1 MIINKYSEK
10 FNTMHSP
17 LDIKNRLQDLIINK
31 ETDYAKSIYKNP
43 VTEYIDSKRA
53 INEKKII
60 FEESPVCI
68 GTAALVPNKGDWFTV
83 DIGNKSILIVRN
95 NKTEISAYL
104 NICSHRGAKLVEGS
118 GTKAYAFKCPY
129 HSWIYNLNGE
139 LKARP
144 RENAFEEINK
154 DQCSLK
160 KFELDNHQGF
170 LWLIMN
176 KKAKNKHSS
185 NKTDLNKL
193 LTNYNFNK
201 YQHFK
206 SIKINP
212 KLNWKLA
219 VDTFLELYHI
229 DELHT
234 KSLAPIIKNDLLMF
248 DTYGKNIRII
258 GARHSAVKLNR
269 VLKTQRE
276 FDIHTIQLRI
286 IFPNTILVCHPD
298 HVEVWQ
304 IIPKNEVNE
313 CEVSFSLYTKE
324 AFSSKSAIRHWNNNF
339 NLALD
344 AVVKEDFPLGENV
357 QKGFYADPKRKIL
370 FGKNEPALQH
380 FHKQIKLDLKLSA

>member
-1 MIINKYSEK
+1 
-10 FNTMHSP
+10 MHSP
-17 LDIKNRLQDLIINK
+17 LDIKDRLQSLIVNQ
-31 ETDYAKSIYKNP
+31 ETDYAKSIYKNA
-43 VTEYIDSKRA
+43 VIEYIDASIA
-53 INEKKII
+53 NTEKKII
-60 FEESPVCI
+60 FEESPICL
-68 GTAALVPNKGDWFTV
+68 GTAALVPNQGDWFTV
-83 DIGNKSILIVRN
+83 DIGDKSILIVRN

-129 HSWIYNLNGE
+129 HSWVYNLDGE

-144 RENAFEEINK
+144 RENAFDEINK
-154 DQCSLK
+154 DQCSLQ

-170 LWLIMN
+170 LWLIMGN
-176 KKAKNKHSS
+176 KAKNKHAS
-185 NKTDLNKL
+185 NKADLNEL
-193 LTNYNFNK
+193 LIDYDFNK

-206 SIKINP
+206 SIKIYP

-234 KSLAPIIKNDLLMF
+234 KSLAPIIKNDLQLF
-248 DTYGKNIRII
+248 DTYGKNIRVI

-269 VLKTQRE
+269 VLKDQRE

-286 IFPNTILVCHPD
+286 LFPNTILVCHPD

-304 IIPKNEVNE
+304 ILPKNEVNE

-324 AFSSKSAIRHWNNNF
+324 AFSSKSAIRHWDNNF
-339 NLALD
+339 NLALN

-357 QKGFYADPKRKIL
+357 QKGFYAAPKRKII

-380 FHKQIKLDLKLSA
+380 FHKQIKLDLNLSV

>member
-1 MIINKYSEK
+1 
-10 FNTMHSP
+10 MHST
-17 LDIKNRLQDLIINK
+17 LDIKDRLQSLIVNK
-31 ETDYAKSIYKNP
+31 ETDYAKSIYKNA
-43 VTEYIDSKRA
+43 VIEYIDASIA
-53 INEKKII
+53 NTEKKII
-60 FEESPVCI
+60 FEESPICL
-68 GTAALVPNKGDWFTV
+68 GTAALVPNQGDWFTV
-83 DIGNKSILIVRN
+83 DIGDKSILIVRN

-129 HSWIYNLNGE
+129 HSWVYNLDGE

-154 DQCSLK
+154 DQCSLQ

-170 LWLIMN
+170 LWLIMD

-185 NKTDLNKL
+185 NKADLNEL
-193 LTNYNFNK
+193 LIDYDFNK

-206 SIKINP
+206 SIKIYP

-234 KSLAPIIKNDLLMF
+234 KSLAPIIKNDLQLF
-248 DTYGKNIRII
+248 DTYGKNIRVI

-269 VLKTQRE
+269 VLKDQRE

-286 IFPNTILVCHPD
+286 LFPNTILVCHPD

-304 IIPKNEVNE
+304 ILPKNEVNE

-324 AFSSKSAIRHWNNNF
+324 TFSSKSAIRHWDNNF
-339 NLALD
+339 NLALN

-357 QKGFYADPKRKIL
+357 QKGFYAAPKRKII

-380 FHKQIKLDLKLSA
+380 FHKQIKLDLNLSV

>member
-1 MIINKYSEK
+1 
-10 FNTMHSP
+10 MHSP
-17 LDIKNRLQDLIINK
+17 LDIKDRLQSLFVNQ
-31 ETDYAKSIYKNP
+31 ETDYAKSIYKNA
-43 VTEYIDSKRA
+43 VIEYIDA
-53 INEKKII
+53 NIANTEKKII
-60 FEESPVCI
+60 FEESPICL
-68 GTAALVPNKGDWFTV
+68 GTAALVPNQGDWFTL
-83 DIGNKSILIVRN
+83 DIGDKSILIVRN

-129 HSWIYNLNGE
+129 HSWVYNLDGE

-144 RENAFEEINK
+144 RENAFDEINK
-154 DQCSLK
+154 DQCSLQ

-170 LWLIMN
+170 LWLIMD
-176 KKAKNKHSS
+176 KKAKNKHAS
-185 NKTDLNKL
+185 NKADLNEL
-193 LTNYNFNK
+193 LIDYDFNK

-206 SIKINP
+206 SIKIYP

-234 KSLAPIIKNDLLMF
+234 KSLAPIIKNDLQLF
-248 DTYGKNIRII
+248 DTYGKNIRVI

-269 VLKTQRE
+269 VLKDQRE

-286 IFPNTILVCHPD
+286 LFPNTILVCHPD

-304 IIPKNEVNE
+304 ILPKNEVNE

-324 AFSSKSAIRHWNNNF
+324 AFSSKSAIRHWDNNF
-339 NLALD
+339 NLALN

-357 QKGFYADPKRKIL
+357 QKGFYAAPKRKII

-380 FHKQIKLDLKLSA
+380 FHKQIKLDLNLSV

>member
-1 MIINKYSEK
+1 
-10 FNTMHSP
+10 MHST
-17 LDIKNRLQDLIINK
+17 LDIKDRLQSLIVNK
-31 ETDYAKSIYKNP
+31 ETDYAKSIYKNA
-43 VTEYIDSKRA
+43 VIEYIDASIA
-53 INEKKII
+53 NTEKKII
-60 FEESPVCI
+60 FEESPICL
-68 GTAALVPNKGDWFTV
+68 GTAALVPNQGDWFTV
-83 DIGNKSILIVRN
+83 DIGDKSILIVRN

-129 HSWIYNLNGE
+129 HSWVYNLDGE

-144 RENAFEEINK
+144 RENAFDEINK
-154 DQCSLK
+154 DQCSLQ

-170 LWLIMN
+170 LWLIMD

-185 NKTDLNKL
+185 NKADLNEL
-193 LTNYNFNK
+193 LIDYDFNK

-206 SIKINP
+206 SIKIYP

-234 KSLAPIIKNDLLMF
+234 KSLAPIIKNDLQLF
-248 DTYGKNIRII
+248 DTYGKNIRVI

-269 VLKTQRE
+269 VLKDQRE
-276 FDIHTIQLRI
+276 FDTHTIQLRI
-286 IFPNTILVCHPD
+286 LFPNTILVCHPD

-304 IIPKNEVNE
+304 ILPKNEVNE

-324 AFSSKSAIRHWNNNF
+324 TFSSKSAIRHWDNNF
-339 NLALD
+339 NLALN

-357 QKGFYADPKRKIL
+357 QKGFYAAPKRKII

-380 FHKQIKLDLKLSA
+380 FHKQIKLDLNLSA

>member
-1 MIINKYSEK
+1 
-10 FNTMHSP
+10 MHSP
-17 LDIKNRLQDLIINK
+17 LDIKDRLQSLIVNQ
-31 ETDYAKSIYKNP
+31 ETDYAKSIYKNA
-43 VTEYIDSKRA
+43 VIEYIDASIA
-53 INEKKII
+53 NTEKKII
-60 FEESPVCI
+60 FEESPICL
-68 GTAALVPNKGDWFTV
+68 GTAALVPNQGDWFTV
-83 DIGNKSILIVRN
+83 DIGDKSILIVRN

-129 HSWIYNLNGE
+129 HSWVYNLDGE

-154 DQCSLK
+154 DQCSLQ

-170 LWLIMN
+170 LWLIMD

-185 NKTDLNKL
+185 NKADLNEL
-193 LTNYNFNK
+193 LIDYDFNK

-206 SIKINP
+206 SIKIYP

-234 KSLAPIIKNDLLMF
+234 KSLAPIIKNDLQLF
-248 DTYGKNIRII
+248 DTYGKNIRVI

-269 VLKTQRE
+269 VLKDQRE

-286 IFPNTILVCHPD
+286 LFPNTILVCHPD

-304 IIPKNEVNE
+304 ILPKNKVNE
-313 CEVSFSLYTKE
+313 CEVSFSLYAKE
-324 AFSSKSAIRHWNNNF
+324 AFSSKSAIRHWDNNF
-339 NLALD
+339 NLALN

-357 QKGFYADPKRKIL
+357 QKGFYAAPKRKII

-380 FHKQIKLDLKLSA
+380 FHKQIKLDLNLSA

>member
-1 MIINKYSEK
+1 
-10 FNTMHSP
+10 MHSP
-17 LDIKNRLQDLIINK
+17 LDIKDRLQSLIVNK
-31 ETDYAKSIYKNP
+31 ETDYAKSIYKNA
-43 VTEYIDSKRA
+43 VIEYIDASIA
-53 INEKKII
+53 NTEKKII
-60 FEESPVCI
+60 FEESPICL
-68 GTAALVPNKGDWFTV
+68 GTAALVPHQGDWFTV
-83 DIGNKSILIVRN
+83 DIGEKSILIVRN

-129 HSWIYNLNGE
+129 HSWVYNLDGE

-154 DQCSLK
+154 DQCSLQ

-170 LWLIMN
+170 LWLIMD

-185 NKTDLNKL
+185 NKADLNEL
-193 LTNYNFNK
+193 LIDYDFNK

-206 SIKINP
+206 SIKIYP

-234 KSLAPIIKNDLLMF
+234 KSLAPIIKNDLQLF
-248 DTYGKNIRII
+248 DTYGKNIRVI

-269 VLKTQRE
+269 VLKDQRE

-286 IFPNTILVCHPD
+286 LFPNTILVCHPD

-304 IIPKNEVNE
+304 ILPKNEVNE

-324 AFSSKSAIRHWNNNF
+324 AFSSKSAIRHWDNNF
-339 NLALD
+339 NLALN

-357 QKGFYADPKRKIL
+357 QKGFYAAPKRKII

-380 FHKQIKLDLKLSA
+380 FHKQIKLDLNLSV

>member
-1 MIINKYSEK
+1 MLS
-10 FNTMHSP
+10 T
-17 LDIKNRLQDLIINK
+17 LDIKDRLQSLIVNK
-31 ETDYAKSIYKNP
+31 ETDYAKSIYKNA
-43 VTEYIDSKRA
+43 VIEYIDASIA
-53 INEKKII
+53 NTEKKII
-60 FEESPVCI
+60 FEESPICL
-68 GTAALVPNKGDWFTV
+68 GTAALVPNQGDWFTV
-83 DIGNKSILIVRN
+83 DIGDKSILIVRN

-129 HSWIYNLNGE
+129 HSWVYNLDGE

-154 DQCSLK
+154 DQCSLQ

-170 LWLIMN
+170 LWLIMD

-185 NKTDLNKL
+185 NKADLNEL
-193 LTNYNFNK
+193 LIDYDFNK

-206 SIKINP
+206 SIKIYP

-234 KSLAPIIKNDLLMF
+234 KSLAPIIKNDLQLF
-248 DTYGKNIRII
+248 DTYGKNIRVI

-269 VLKTQRE
+269 VLKDQRE

-286 IFPNTILVCHPD
+286 LFPNTILVCHPD

-304 IIPKNEVNE
+304 ILPKNEVNE

-324 AFSSKSAIRHWNNNF
+324 TFSSKSAIRHWDNNF
-339 NLALD
+339 NLALN

-357 QKGFYADPKRKIL
+357 QKGFYAAPKRKII

-380 FHKQIKLDLKLSA
+380 FHKQIKLDLNLSA

>member
-1 MIINKYSEK
+1 
-10 FNTMHSP
+10 MHSP
-17 LDIKNRLQDLIINK
+17 LDIKDRLQSLIVNQ
-31 ETDYAKSIYKNP
+31 ETDYAKSIYKNA
-43 VTEYIDSKRA
+43 VIEYIDA
-53 INEKKII
+53 NIANTEKKII
-60 FEESPVCI
+60 FEESPICL
-68 GTAALVPNKGDWFTV
+68 GTAALVPNQGDWFTV
-83 DIGNKSILIVRN
+83 DIGDKSILIVRN

-129 HSWIYNLNGE
+129 HSWVYNLDGE

-144 RENAFEEINK
+144 RENAFDEINK
-154 DQCSLK
+154 DQCSLQ

-170 LWLIMN
+170 LWLIMD
-176 KKAKNKHSS
+176 KKAKNKHAS
-185 NKTDLNKL
+185 NKADLNEL
-193 LTNYNFNK
+193 LIDYDFNK

-206 SIKINP
+206 SIKIYP

-234 KSLAPIIKNDLLMF
+234 KSLAPIIKNDLQLF
-248 DTYGKNIRII
+248 DTYGKNIRVI

-269 VLKTQRE
+269 VLKDQRE

-286 IFPNTILVCHPD
+286 LFPNTILVCHPD

-304 IIPKNEVNE
+304 ILPKNEVNE

-324 AFSSKSAIRHWNNNF
+324 AFSSKSAIRHWDNNF
-339 NLALD
+339 NLALN

-357 QKGFYADPKRKIL
+357 QKGFYAAPKRKII

-380 FHKQIKLDLKLSA
+380 FHKQIKLDLNLSV

>member
-1 MIINKYSEK
+1 
-10 FNTMHSP
+10 MHSP
-17 LDIKNRLQDLIINK
+17 LDIKDRLQSLIVNQ
-31 ETDYAKSIYKNP
+31 ETDYAKSIYKNA
-43 VTEYIDSKRA
+43 VIEYIDTSIA
-53 INEKKII
+53 NTEKKII
-60 FEESPVCI
+60 FEESPICL
-68 GTAALVPNKGDWFTV
+68 GTAALVPNQGDWFTL
-83 DIGNKSILIVRN
+83 DIGDKSILIVRN

-129 HSWIYNLNGE
+129 HSWVYNLDGE

-144 RENAFEEINK
+144 RENAFDEINK
-154 DQCSLK
+154 DQCSLQ

-170 LWLIMN
+170 LWLIMD
-176 KKAKNKHSS
+176 KKAKNKHAS
-185 NKTDLNKL
+185 NKADLNEL
-193 LTNYNFNK
+193 LIDYDFNK

-206 SIKINP
+206 SIKIYP

-234 KSLAPIIKNDLLMF
+234 KSLAPIIKNDLQLF
-248 DTYGKNIRII
+248 DTYGKNIRVI

-269 VLKTQRE
+269 VLKDQRE

-286 IFPNTILVCHPD
+286 LFPNTILVCHPD

-304 IIPKNEVNE
+304 ILPKNEVNE
-313 CEVSFSLYTKE
+313 CEVSFSLYTKK
-324 AFSSKSAIRHWNNNF
+324 AFSSKSAIRHWDNNF
-339 NLALD
+339 NLALN

-357 QKGFYADPKRKIL
+357 QKGFYAAPKRKII

-380 FHKQIKLDLKLSA
+380 FHKQIKLDLNLSV

>member
-1 MIINKYSEK
+1 
-10 FNTMHSP
+10 MHST
-17 LDIKNRLQDLIINK
+17 LDIKDRLQSLIVNK
-31 ETDYAKSIYKNP
+31 ETDYAKSIYKNA
-43 VTEYIDSKRA
+43 VIEYIDASIA
-53 INEKKII
+53 NAEKKII
-60 FEESPVCI
+60 FEESPICL
-68 GTAALVPNKGDWFTV
+68 GTAALVPNQGDWFTV
-83 DIGNKSILIVRN
+83 DIGDKSILIVRN

-129 HSWIYNLNGE
+129 HSWVYNLDGK

-154 DQCSLK
+154 DQCSLQ

-170 LWLIMN
+170 LWLIMD

-185 NKTDLNKL
+185 NKADLNEL
-193 LTNYNFNK
+193 LIDYDFNK

-206 SIKINP
+206 SIKIYP

-234 KSLAPIIKNDLLMF
+234 KSLAPIIKNDLQLF
-248 DTYGKNIRII
+248 DTYGKNIRVI

-269 VLKTQRE
+269 VLKDQRE

-286 IFPNTILVCHPD
+286 LFPNTILVCHPD

-304 IIPKNEVNE
+304 ILPKNEVNE

-324 AFSSKSAIRHWNNNF
+324 AFSSKSAIRHWDNNF
-339 NLALD
+339 NLALN

-357 QKGFYADPKRKIL
+357 QKGFYAAPKRKII

-380 FHKQIKLDLKLSA
+380 FHKQIKLDLNLSV

>member
-1 MIINKYSEK
+1 
-10 FNTMHSP
+10 MHSP
-17 LDIKNRLQDLIINK
+17 LDIKDRLQSLIVNK
-31 ETDYAKSIYKNP
+31 ETDYAKSIYKNA
-43 VTEYIDSKRA
+43 VIEYIDASIA
-53 INEKKII
+53 NAEKKII
-60 FEESPVCI
+60 FEESPICL
-68 GTAALVPNKGDWFTV
+68 GTAALVPNQGDWFTV
-83 DIGNKSILIVRN
+83 DIGDKSILIVRN

-129 HSWIYNLNGE
+129 HSWVYNLDGE

-144 RENAFEEINK
+144 RENAFDEINK
-154 DQCSLK
+154 DQCSLQ

-185 NKTDLNKL
+185 NKADLNEL
-193 LTNYNFNK
+193 LIDYDFNK

-206 SIKINP
+206 SIKIYP

-234 KSLAPIIKNDLLMF
+234 KSLAPIIKNDLQLF
-248 DTYGKNIRII
+248 DTYGKNIRVI

-269 VLKTQRE
+269 VLKDQRE

-286 IFPNTILVCHPD
+286 LFPNTILVCHPD

-304 IIPKNEVNE
+304 ILPKNEVNE

-324 AFSSKSAIRHWNNNF
+324 AFSSKSAIRHWDNNF
-339 NLALD
+339 NLALN

-357 QKGFYADPKRKIL
+357 QKGFYAAPKRKII

-380 FHKQIKLDLKLSA
+380 FHKQIKLDLNLSV

>member
-1 MIINKYSEK
+1 
-10 FNTMHSP
+10 MHST
-17 LDIKNRLQDLIINK
+17 LDIKDRLQSLIVNK
-31 ETDYAKSIYKNP
+31 ETDYAKSIYKNA
-43 VTEYIDSKRA
+43 VIEYIDASIA
-53 INEKKII
+53 NTEKKII
-60 FEESPVCI
+60 FEESPICL
-68 GTAALVPNKGDWFTV
+68 GTAALVPNQGDWFTV
-83 DIGNKSILIVRN
+83 DIGDKSILIVRN

-129 HSWIYNLNGE
+129 HSWVYNLDGE

-154 DQCSLK
+154 DQCSLQ

-170 LWLIMN
+170 LWLIMD

-185 NKTDLNKL
+185 NKADLNEL
-193 LTNYNFNK
+193 LIDYDFNK

-206 SIKINP
+206 SIKIYP

-234 KSLAPIIKNDLLMF
+234 KSLAPIIKNDLQLF
-248 DTYGKNIRII
+248 DTYGKNIRVI

-269 VLKTQRE
+269 VLKDQRE

-286 IFPNTILVCHPD
+286 LFPNTILVCHPD

-304 IIPKNEVNE
+304 ILPKNEVNE

-324 AFSSKSAIRHWNNNF
+324 AFSSKSAIRHWDNNF
-339 NLALD
+339 NLALN

-357 QKGFYADPKRKIL
+357 QKGFYAAPKRKII

-380 FHKQIKLDLKLSA
+380 FHKQIKLDLNL

>member
-1 MIINKYSEK
+1 
-10 FNTMHSP
+10 MHST
-17 LDIKNRLQDLIINK
+17 LDIKDRLQSLIVNK
-31 ETDYAKSIYKNP
+31 ETDYAKSIYKNA
-43 VTEYIDSKRA
+43 VIEYIDASIA
-53 INEKKII
+53 NTEKKII
-60 FEESPVCI
+60 FEESPICL
-68 GTAALVPNKGDWFTV
+68 GTAALVPNQGDWFTV
-83 DIGNKSILIVRN
+83 DIGDKSILIVRN

-129 HSWIYNLNGE
+129 HSWLYNLDGE

-154 DQCSLK
+154 DQCSLQ

-170 LWLIMN
+170 LWLIMD

-185 NKTDLNKL
+185 NKADLNEL
-193 LTNYNFNK
+193 LIDYDFNK

-206 SIKINP
+206 SIKIYP

-234 KSLAPIIKNDLLMF
+234 KSLAPIIKNDLQLF
-248 DTYGKNIRII
+248 DTYGKNIRVI

-269 VLKTQRE
+269 VLKDQRE

-286 IFPNTILVCHPD
+286 LFPNTILVCHPD

-304 IIPKNEVNE
+304 ILPKNEVNE

-324 AFSSKSAIRHWNNNF
+324 AFSSKSAIRHWDNNF
-339 NLALD
+339 NLALN

-357 QKGFYADPKRKIL
+357 QKGFYAAPKRKII

-380 FHKQIKLDLKLSA
+380 FHKQIKLDLNLSV

>member
-1 MIINKYSEK
+1 
-10 FNTMHSP
+10 MHSP
-17 LDIKNRLQDLIINK
+17 LDIKDRLQSLIVNQ
-31 ETDYAKSIYKNP
+31 ETDYAKSIYKNA
-43 VTEYIDSKRA
+43 VIEYIDASIA
-53 INEKKII
+53 NTEKKII
-60 FEESPVCI
+60 FEESPICL
-68 GTAALVPNKGDWFTV
+68 GTAALVPNQGDWFTV
-83 DIGNKSILIVRN
+83 DIGDKSILIVRN

-129 HSWIYNLNGE
+129 HSWVYNLDGE

-144 RENAFEEINK
+144 RENAFDEINK
-154 DQCSLK
+154 DQCSLQ

-170 LWLIMN
+170 LWLIMD
-176 KKAKNKHSS
+176 KKAKNKHAS
-185 NKTDLNKL
+185 NKADLNEL
-193 LTNYNFNK
+193 LIDYDFNK

-206 SIKINP
+206 SIKIYP

-234 KSLAPIIKNDLLMF
+234 KSLAPIIKNDLQLF
-248 DTYGKNIRII
+248 DTYGKNIRVI

-269 VLKTQRE
+269 VLKDQRE

-286 IFPNTILVCHPD
+286 LFPNTILVCHPD

-304 IIPKNEVNE
+304 ILPKNEVNE

-324 AFSSKSAIRHWNNNF
+324 AFSSKSAIRHWDNNF
-339 NLALD
+339 NLALN

-357 QKGFYADPKRKIL
+357 QKGFYAAPKRKII

-380 FHKQIKLDLKLSA
+380 FHKQIKLDLNLSV

>member
-1 MIINKYSEK
+1 
-10 FNTMHSP
+10 MHST
-17 LDIKNRLQDLIINK
+17 LDIKDRLQSLIVNK
-31 ETDYAKSIYKNP
+31 ETDYAKSIYKNA
-43 VTEYIDSKRA
+43 VIEYIDASIA
-53 INEKKII
+53 NTEKKII
-60 FEESPVCI
+60 FEESPICL
-68 GTAALVPNKGDWFTV
+68 GTAALVPNQGDWFTV
-83 DIGNKSILIVRN
+83 DIGDKSILIVRN

-129 HSWIYNLNGE
+129 HSWVYNLDGE

-144 RENAFEEINK
+144 RENAFDEINK
-154 DQCSLK
+154 DQCSLQ

-170 LWLIMN
+170 LWLIMD

-185 NKTDLNKL
+185 NKADLNEL
-193 LTNYNFNK
+193 LIDYDFNK

-206 SIKINP
+206 SIKIYP

-234 KSLAPIIKNDLLMF
+234 KSLAPIIKNDLQLF
-248 DTYGKNIRII
+248 DTYGKNIRVI

-269 VLKTQRE
+269 VLKDQRE

-286 IFPNTILVCHPD
+286 LFPNTILVCHPD

-304 IIPKNEVNE
+304 ILPKNEVNE

-324 AFSSKSAIRHWNNNF
+324 TFSSKSAIRHWDNNF
-339 NLALD
+339 NLALN

-357 QKGFYADPKRKIL
+357 QKGFYAAPKRKII

-380 FHKQIKLDLKLSA
+380 FHKQIKLDLNLSA

>member
-1 MIINKYSEK
+1 
-10 FNTMHSP
+10 MHST
-17 LDIKNRLQDLIINK
+17 LDIKDRLQSLIVNK
-31 ETDYAKSIYKNP
+31 ETDYAKSIYKNA
-43 VTEYIDSKRA
+43 VIEYIDASIA
-53 INEKKII
+53 NTEKKII
-60 FEESPVCI
+60 FEESPICL
-68 GTAALVPNKGDWFTV
+68 GTAALVPNQGDWFTV
-83 DIGNKSILIVRN
+83 DIGDKSILIVRN

-129 HSWIYNLNGE
+129 HSWVYNLDGE

-154 DQCSLK
+154 DQCSLQ

-170 LWLIMN
+170 LWLIMD

-185 NKTDLNKL
+185 NKADLNEL
-193 LTNYNFNK
+193 LIDYDFNK

-206 SIKINP
+206 SIKIYP

-234 KSLAPIIKNDLLMF
+234 KSLAPIIKNDLQLF
-248 DTYGKNIRII
+248 DTYGKNIRVI

-269 VLKTQRE
+269 VLKDQRE

-286 IFPNTILVCHPD
+286 LFPNTILVCHPD

-304 IIPKNEVNE
+304 ILPKNEVNE
-313 CEVSFSLYTKE
+313 CEVSFSLYTKK
-324 AFSSKSAIRHWNNNF
+324 AFSSKSAIRHWDNNF
-339 NLALD
+339 NLALN

-357 QKGFYADPKRKIL
+357 QKGFYAAPKRKII

-380 FHKQIKLDLKLSA
+380 FHKQIKLDLNLSV

>member
-1 MIINKYSEK
+1 M
-10 FNTMHSP
+10 
-17 LDIKNRLQDLIINK
+17 NK
-31 ETDYAKSIYKNP
+31 ETDYAKSIYKNA
-43 VTEYIDSKRA
+43 VIEYIDASIA
-53 INEKKII
+53 NTEKKII
-60 FEESPVCI
+60 FEESPICL
-68 GTAALVPNKGDWFTV
+68 GTAALVPNQGDWFTV
-83 DIGNKSILIVRN
+83 DIGDKSILIVRN

-129 HSWIYNLNGE
+129 HSWVYNLDGE

-154 DQCSLK
+154 DQCSLQ

-170 LWLIMN
+170 LWLIMD

-185 NKTDLNKL
+185 NKADLNEL
-193 LTNYNFNK
+193 LIDYDFNK

-206 SIKINP
+206 SIKIYP

-234 KSLAPIIKNDLLMF
+234 KSLAPIIKNDLQLF
-248 DTYGKNIRII
+248 DTYGKNIRVI

-269 VLKTQRE
+269 VLKDQRE

-286 IFPNTILVCHPD
+286 LFPNTILVCHPD

-304 IIPKNEVNE
+304 ILPKNEVNE

-324 AFSSKSAIRHWNNNF
+324 AFSSKSAIRHWDNNF
-339 NLALD
+339 NLALN

-357 QKGFYADPKRKIL
+357 QKGFYAAPKRKII

-380 FHKQIKLDLKLSA
+380 FHKQIKLDLNLSV

>member
-1 MIINKYSEK
+1 
-10 FNTMHSP
+10 MHSP
-17 LDIKNRLQDLIINK
+17 LDIKDRLQSLIINQ
-31 ETDYAKSIYKNP
+31 ETDYAKSIYKNA
-43 VTEYIDSKRA
+43 VIEYIDASIA
-53 INEKKII
+53 NTEKKII
-60 FEESPVCI
+60 FEESPICL
-68 GTAALVPNKGDWFTV
+68 GTAALVPNQGDWFTV
-83 DIGNKSILIVRN
+83 DIGDKSILIVRN

-129 HSWIYNLNGE
+129 HSWVYNLDGE

-144 RENAFEEINK
+144 RENAFDEINK
-154 DQCSLK
+154 DQCSLQ

-170 LWLIMN
+170 LWLIMD
-176 KKAKNKHSS
+176 KKAKNKHAS
-185 NKTDLNKL
+185 NKADLNEL
-193 LTNYNFNK
+193 LIDYDFNK

-206 SIKINP
+206 SIKIYP

-234 KSLAPIIKNDLLMF
+234 KSLAPIIKNDLQLF
-248 DTYGKNIRII
+248 DTYGKNIRVI

-269 VLKTQRE
+269 VLKDQRE

-286 IFPNTILVCHPD
+286 LFPNTILVCHPD

-304 IIPKNEVNE
+304 ILPKNEVNE

-324 AFSSKSAIRHWNNNF
+324 AFTSKSAIRHWDNNF
-339 NLALD
+339 NLALN

-357 QKGFYADPKRKIL
+357 QKGFYAAPKRKII

-380 FHKQIKLDLKLSA
+380 FHKQIKLDLNLSV

>member
-1 MIINKYSEK
+1 
-10 FNTMHSP
+10 MHSP
-17 LDIKNRLQDLIINK
+17 LDIKDRLQSLIINQ
-31 ETDYAKSIYKNP
+31 ETDYAKSIYKNA
-43 VTEYIDSKRA
+43 VIEYIDASIA
-53 INEKKII
+53 NTEKKII
-60 FEESPVCI
+60 FEESPICL
-68 GTAALVPNKGDWFTV
+68 GTAALVPNQGDWFTL
-83 DIGNKSILIVRN
+83 DIGDKSILIVRN

-129 HSWIYNLNGE
+129 HSWVYNLDGE

-144 RENAFEEINK
+144 RENAFDEINK
-154 DQCSLK
+154 DQCSLQ

-170 LWLIMN
+170 LWLIMG

-185 NKTDLNKL
+185 NKADLNEL
-193 LTNYNFNK
+193 LIDYDFNK

-206 SIKINP
+206 SIKIYP

-234 KSLAPIIKNDLLMF
+234 KSLAPIIKNDLQLF
-248 DTYGKNIRII
+248 DTYGKNIRVI

-269 VLKTQRE
+269 VLKDQRE

-286 IFPNTILVCHPD
+286 LFPNTILVCHPD

-304 IIPKNEVNE
+304 ILPKNEVNE

-324 AFSSKSAIRHWNNNF
+324 AFSSKSAIRHWDNNF
-339 NLALD
+339 NLALN

-357 QKGFYADPKRKIL
+357 QKGFYAAPKRKII

-380 FHKQIKLDLKLSA
+380 FHKQIKLDLNLSV

>member
-1 MIINKYSEK
+1 
-10 FNTMHSP
+10 MHST
-17 LDIKNRLQDLIINK
+17 LDIKDRLQSLIVNK
-31 ETDYAKSIYKNP
+31 ETDYAKSIYKNA
-43 VTEYIDSKRA
+43 VIEYIDASIA
-53 INEKKII
+53 NTEKKII
-60 FEESPVCI
+60 FEESPICL
-68 GTAALVPNKGDWFTV
+68 GTAALVPNQGDWFTV
-83 DIGNKSILIVRN
+83 DIGDKSILIVRN

-129 HSWIYNLNGE
+129 HSWVYNLDGE

-144 RENAFEEINK
+144 RENAFDEINK
-154 DQCSLK
+154 DQCSLQ

-170 LWLIMN
+170 LWLIMD

-185 NKTDLNKL
+185 NKADLNEL
-193 LTNYNFNK
+193 LIDYDFNK

-206 SIKINP
+206 SIKIYP

-234 KSLAPIIKNDLLMF
+234 KSLAPIIKNDLQLF
-248 DTYGKNIRII
+248 DTYGKNIRVI

-269 VLKTQRE
+269 VLKDQRE

-286 IFPNTILVCHPD
+286 LFPNTILVCHPD

-304 IIPKNEVNE
+304 ILPKNEVNE

-324 AFSSKSAIRHWNNNF
+324 TFSSKSAIRHWDNNF
-339 NLALD
+339 NLALN

-357 QKGFYADPKRKIL
+357 EKGFYAAPKRKII

-380 FHKQIKLDLKLSA
+380 FHKQIKLDLNLSA

>member
-1 MIINKYSEK
+1 
-10 FNTMHSP
+10 MHST
-17 LDIKNRLQDLIINK
+17 LDIKDRLQSLIVNQ
-31 ETDYAKSIYKNP
+31 ETDYAKSIYKNA
-43 VTEYIDSKRA
+43 VIEYIDASIA
-53 INEKKII
+53 NTEKKII
-60 FEESPVCI
+60 FEESPICL
-68 GTAALVPNKGDWFTV
+68 GTAALVPNQGDWFTV
-83 DIGNKSILIVRN
+83 DIGDKSILIVRN

-129 HSWIYNLNGE
+129 HSWVYNLDGE

-154 DQCSLK
+154 DQCSLQ

-170 LWLIMN
+170 LWLIMD

-185 NKTDLNKL
+185 NKADLNEL
-193 LTNYNFNK
+193 LIDYDFNK

-206 SIKINP
+206 SIKIYP

-234 KSLAPIIKNDLLMF
+234 KSLAPIIKNDLQLF
-248 DTYGKNIRII
+248 DTYGKNIRVI

-269 VLKTQRE
+269 VLKDQRE

-286 IFPNTILVCHPD
+286 LFPNTILVCHPD

-304 IIPKNEVNE
+304 ILPKNEVNE
-313 CEVSFSLYTKE
+313 CEVSFSLYTKK
-324 AFSSKSAIRHWNNNF
+324 AFSSKSAIRHWDNNF
-339 NLALD
+339 NLALN

-357 QKGFYADPKRKIL
+357 QKGFYAAPKRKII

-380 FHKQIKLDLKLSA
+380 FHKQIKLDLNLSV

>member
-1 MIINKYSEK
+1 
-10 FNTMHSP
+10 MHST
-17 LDIKNRLQDLIINK
+17 LDIKDRLQSLIVNK
-31 ETDYAKSIYKNP
+31 ETDYAKSIYKNA
-43 VTEYIDSKRA
+43 VIEYIDASIA
-53 INEKKII
+53 NTEKKII
-60 FEESPVCI
+60 FEESPICL
-68 GTAALVPNKGDWFTV
+68 GTAALVPNQGDWFTV
-83 DIGNKSILIVRN
+83 DIGDKSILIVRN

-129 HSWIYNLNGE
+129 HSWVYNLDGE

-154 DQCSLK
+154 DQCSLQ

-170 LWLIMN
+170 LWLIMD

-185 NKTDLNKL
+185 NKADLNEL
-193 LTNYNFNK
+193 LIDYDFNK

-206 SIKINP
+206 SIKIYP

-234 KSLAPIIKNDLLMF
+234 KSLAPIIKNDLQLF
-248 DTYGKNIRII
+248 DTYGKNIRVI

-269 VLKTQRE
+269 VLKDQRE

-286 IFPNTILVCHPD
+286 LFPNTILVCHPD

-304 IIPKNEVNE
+304 ILPKNEVNE

-324 AFSSKSAIRHWNNNF
+324 TFSSKSAIRHWDNNF
-339 NLALD
+339 NLALN

-357 QKGFYADPKRKIL
+357 QKGFYAAPKRKII

-380 FHKQIKLDLKLSA
+380 FHKQIKLDLNLSA

>member
-1 MIINKYSEK
+1 
-10 FNTMHSP
+10 MHSP
-17 LDIKNRLQDLIINK
+17 LDIKDRLQSLIVNK
-31 ETDYAKSIYKNP
+31 ETDYAKSIYKNA
-43 VTEYIDSKRA
+43 VIEYIDASIA
-53 INEKKII
+53 NTEKKII
-60 FEESPVCI
+60 FEESPICL
-68 GTAALVPNKGDWFTV
+68 GTAALVPNQGDWFTV
-83 DIGNKSILIVRN
+83 DIGDKSILIVRN

-129 HSWIYNLNGE
+129 HSWVYNLDGE

-154 DQCSLK
+154 DQCSLQ

-170 LWLIMN
+170 LWLIMD

-185 NKTDLNKL
+185 NKADLNEL
-193 LTNYNFNK
+193 LIDYDFNK

-206 SIKINP
+206 SIKIYP

-234 KSLAPIIKNDLLMF
+234 KSLAPIIKNDLQLF
-248 DTYGKNIRII
+248 DTYGKNIRVI

-269 VLKTQRE
+269 VLKDQRE

-286 IFPNTILVCHPD
+286 LFPNTILVCHPD

-304 IIPKNEVNE
+304 ILPKNEVNE

-324 AFSSKSAIRHWNNNF
+324 AFSSKSAIRHWDNNF
-339 NLALD
+339 NLALN

-357 QKGFYADPKRKIL
+357 QKGFYAAPKRKII

-380 FHKQIKLDLKLSA
+380 FHKQIKLDLNLSV

>member
-1 MIINKYSEK
+1 
-10 FNTMHSP
+10 MHST
-17 LDIKNRLQDLIINK
+17 LDIKDRLQSLIVNK
-31 ETDYAKSIYKNP
+31 ETDYAKSIYKNA
-43 VTEYIDSKRA
+43 VIEYIDASIA
-53 INEKKII
+53 NTEKKII
-60 FEESPVCI
+60 FEESPICL
-68 GTAALVPNKGDWFTV
+68 GTAALVPNQGDWFTV
-83 DIGNKSILIVRN
+83 DIGDKSILIVRN

-129 HSWIYNLNGE
+129 HSWVYNLDGE

-154 DQCSLK
+154 DQCSLQ

-170 LWLIMN
+170 LWLIMD

-185 NKTDLNKL
+185 NKADLNEL
-193 LTNYNFNK
+193 LIDYDFNK

-206 SIKINP
+206 SIKIYP

-234 KSLAPIIKNDLLMF
+234 KSLAPIIKNDLQLF
-248 DTYGKNIRII
+248 DTYGKNIRVI

-269 VLKTQRE
+269 ALKDQRE

-286 IFPNTILVCHPD
+286 LFPNTILVCHPD

-304 IIPKNEVNE
+304 ILPKNEVNE

-324 AFSSKSAIRHWNNNF
+324 AFSSKSAIRHWDNNF
-339 NLALD
+339 NLALN

-357 QKGFYADPKRKIL
+357 QKGFYAAPKRKII

-380 FHKQIKLDLKLSA
+380 FHKQIKLDLNLSA

>member
-1 MIINKYSEK
+1 MQS
-10 FNTMHSP
+10 T
-17 LDIKNRLQDLIINK
+17 LDIKDRLQSLIVNK
-31 ETDYAKSIYKNP
+31 ETDYAKSIYKNA
-43 VTEYIDSKRA
+43 VIEYIDASIA
-53 INEKKII
+53 NTEKKII
-60 FEESPVCI
+60 FEESPICL
-68 GTAALVPNKGDWFTV
+68 GTAALVPNQGDWFTV
-83 DIGNKSILIVRN
+83 DIGDKSILIVRN

-129 HSWIYNLNGE
+129 HSWVYNLDGE

-154 DQCSLK
+154 DQCSLQ

-170 LWLIMN
+170 LWLIMD

-185 NKTDLNKL
+185 NKADLNEL
-193 LTNYNFNK
+193 LIDYDFNK

-206 SIKINP
+206 SIKIYP

-234 KSLAPIIKNDLLMF
+234 KSLAPIIKNDLQLF
-248 DTYGKNIRII
+248 DTYGKNIRVI

-269 VLKTQRE
+269 VLKDQRE

-286 IFPNTILVCHPD
+286 LFPNTILVCHPD

-304 IIPKNEVNE
+304 ILPKNEVNE

-324 AFSSKSAIRHWNNNF
+324 TFSSKSAIRHWDNNF
-339 NLALD
+339 NLALN

-357 QKGFYADPKRKIL
+357 QKGFYAAPKRKII

-380 FHKQIKLDLKLSA
+380 FHKQIKLDLNLSA

>member
-1 MIINKYSEK
+1 
-10 FNTMHSP
+10 MHSP
-17 LDIKNRLQDLIINK
+17 LDIKDRLQSLIVNK
-31 ETDYAKSIYKNP
+31 ETDYAKSIYKNA
-43 VTEYIDSKRA
+43 VIEYIDASIA
-53 INEKKII
+53 NTEKKII
-60 FEESPVCI
+60 FEESPICL
-68 GTAALVPNKGDWFTV
+68 GTAALVPNQGDWFTV
-83 DIGNKSILIVRN
+83 DIGDKSILIVRN

-129 HSWIYNLNGE
+129 HSWVYNLDGE

-154 DQCSLK
+154 DQCSLQ

-170 LWLIMN
+170 LWLIMG

-185 NKTDLNKL
+185 NKADLNEL
-193 LTNYNFNK
+193 LIDYDFNK

-206 SIKINP
+206 SIKIYP

-234 KSLAPIIKNDLLMF
+234 KSLAPIIKNDLQLF
-248 DTYGKNIRII
+248 DTYGKNIRVI

-269 VLKTQRE
+269 VLKDQRE

-286 IFPNTILVCHPD
+286 LCPNTILVCHPD

-304 IIPKNEVNE
+304 ILPKNEVNE

-324 AFSSKSAIRHWNNNF
+324 AFSSKSAIRHWDNNF
-339 NLALD
+339 NLALN
-344 AVVKEDFPLGENV
+344 AVVKEDFPLGESV
-357 QKGFYADPKRKIL
+357 QKGFYAAPKRKII

-380 FHKQIKLDLKLSA
+380 FHKQIKLDLNLSA

>member
-1 MIINKYSEK
+1 
-10 FNTMHSP
+10 MHST
-17 LDIKNRLQDLIINK
+17 LDIKDRLQSLIVNK
-31 ETDYAKSIYKNP
+31 ETDYAKSIYKNA
-43 VTEYIDSKRA
+43 VIEYIDA
-53 INEKKII
+53 NIANTEKKII
-60 FEESPVCI
+60 FEESPICL
-68 GTAALVPNKGDWFTV
+68 GTAALVPNQGDWFTV
-83 DIGNKSILIVRN
+83 DIGDKSILIVRN

-129 HSWIYNLNGE
+129 HSWVYNLDGE

-154 DQCSLK
+154 DQCSLQ

-170 LWLIMN
+170 LWLIMD

-185 NKTDLNKL
+185 NKADLNEL
-193 LTNYNFNK
+193 LIDYDFNK

-206 SIKINP
+206 SIKIYP

-234 KSLAPIIKNDLLMF
+234 KSLAPIIKNDLQLF
-248 DTYGKNIRII
+248 DTYGKNIRVI

-269 VLKTQRE
+269 VLKDQRE

-286 IFPNTILVCHPD
+286 LFPNTILVCHPD

-304 IIPKNEVNE
+304 ILPKNEVNE

-324 AFSSKSAIRHWNNNF
+324 AFSSKSAIRHWDNNF
-339 NLALD
+339 NLALN

-357 QKGFYADPKRKIL
+357 QKGFYAAPKRKII

-380 FHKQIKLDLKLSA
+380 FHKQIKLDLNLSV

>member
-1 MIINKYSEK
+1 
-10 FNTMHSP
+10 MHSP
-17 LDIKNRLQDLIINK
+17 LDIKDRLQSLIVNQ
-31 ETDYAKSIYKNP
+31 ETDYAKSIYKNA
-43 VTEYIDSKRA
+43 VIEYIDASIA
-53 INEKKII
+53 NTEKKII
-60 FEESPVCI
+60 FEESPICL
-68 GTAALVPNKGDWFTV
+68 GTAALVPNQGDWFTV
-83 DIGNKSILIVRN
+83 DIGDKSILIVRN

-129 HSWIYNLNGE
+129 HSWVYNLDGE

-144 RENAFEEINK
+144 RENAFDEINK
-154 DQCSLK
+154 DQCSLQ

-170 LWLIMN
+170 LWLIMDE
-176 KKAKNKHSS
+176 KAKNKHAS
-185 NKTDLNKL
+185 NKADLNEL
-193 LTNYNFNK
+193 LIDYDFNK

-206 SIKINP
+206 SIKIYP

-234 KSLAPIIKNDLLMF
+234 KSLAPIIKNDLQLF
-248 DTYGKNIRII
+248 DTYGKNIRVI

-269 VLKTQRE
+269 VLKDQRE
-276 FDIHTIQLRI
+276 FDTHTIQLRI
-286 IFPNTILVCHPD
+286 LFPNTILVCHPD

-304 IIPKNEVNE
+304 ILPKNEVNE

-324 AFSSKSAIRHWNNNF
+324 AFSSKSAIRHWDNNF
-339 NLALD
+339 NLALN

-357 QKGFYADPKRKIL
+357 QKGFYAAPKRKII

-380 FHKQIKLDLKLSA
+380 FHKQIKLDLNLSV

>member
-1 MIINKYSEK
+1 
-10 FNTMHSP
+10 MHSP
-17 LDIKNRLQDLIINK
+17 LDIKDRLQSLIVNQ
-31 ETDYAKSIYKNP
+31 ETDYAKSIYKNA
-43 VTEYIDSKRA
+43 VIEYIDASIA
-53 INEKKII
+53 NTEKKII
-60 FEESPVCI
+60 FEESPICL
-68 GTAALVPNKGDWFTV
+68 GTAALVPNQGDWFTV
-83 DIGNKSILIVRN
+83 DIGDKSILIVRN

-129 HSWIYNLNGE
+129 HSWVYNLDGE

-144 RENAFEEINK
+144 RENAFDEINK
-154 DQCSLK
+154 DQCSLQ

-170 LWLIMN
+170 LWLIMD
-176 KKAKNKHSS
+176 KKAKNKHAS
-185 NKTDLNKL
+185 NKADLNEL
-193 LTNYNFNK
+193 LIDYDFNK

-206 SIKINP
+206 SIKIYP

-234 KSLAPIIKNDLLMF
+234 KSLAPIIKNDLQLF
-248 DTYGKNIRII
+248 DTYGKNIRVI

-269 VLKTQRE
+269 VLKDQRE

-286 IFPNTILVCHPD
+286 LFPNTILVCHPD

-304 IIPKNEVNE
+304 ILPKNEVNE

-324 AFSSKSAIRHWNNNF
+324 AFSSKSAIRHWDNNF
-339 NLALD
+339 NLALN

-357 QKGFYADPKRKIL
+357 QKGFYAAPKRTII

-380 FHKQIKLDLKLSA
+380 FHKQIKLDLNLSV

>member
-1 MIINKYSEK
+1 
-10 FNTMHSP
+10 MHSP
-17 LDIKNRLQDLIINK
+17 LDIKDRLQSLIVNK
-31 ETDYAKSIYKNP
+31 ETDYAKSIYKNA
-43 VTEYIDSKRA
+43 VIEYIDASIA
-53 INEKKII
+53 NTEKKII
-60 FEESPVCI
+60 FEESPICL
-68 GTAALVPNKGDWFTV
+68 GTAALVPNQGDWFTV
-83 DIGNKSILIVRN
+83 DIGDKSILIVRN

-129 HSWIYNLNGE
+129 HSWVYNLDGE

-154 DQCSLK
+154 DQCSLQ

-170 LWLIMN
+170 LWLIMD

-185 NKTDLNKL
+185 NKADLNEL
-193 LTNYNFNK
+193 LIDYDFNK

-206 SIKINP
+206 SIKIYP

-234 KSLAPIIKNDLLMF
+234 KSLAPIIKNDLQLF
-248 DTYGKNIRII
+248 DTYGKNIRVI

-269 VLKTQRE
+269 VLKDQRE

-286 IFPNTILVCHPD
+286 LFPNTILVCHPD

-304 IIPKNEVNE
+304 ILPKNEVNE

-324 AFSSKSAIRHWNNNF
+324 AFSSKSAIRHWDNNF
-339 NLALD
+339 NLALN

-357 QKGFYADPKRKIL
+357 QKGFYAAPKRKII

-380 FHKQIKLDLKLSA
+380 FHKQIKLDLNLSA

>member
-1 MIINKYSEK
+1 
-10 FNTMHSP
+10 MHST
-17 LDIKNRLQDLIINK
+17 LDIKDRLQSLIVNK
-31 ETDYAKSIYKNP
+31 ETDYAKSIYKNA
-43 VTEYIDSKRA
+43 VIEYIDASIA
-53 INEKKII
+53 NTEKKII
-60 FEESPVCI
+60 FEESPICL
-68 GTAALVPNKGDWFTV
+68 GTAALVPNQGDWFTV
-83 DIGNKSILIVRN
+83 DIGDKSILIVRN

-129 HSWIYNLNGE
+129 HSWVYNLDGE

-154 DQCSLK
+154 DQCSLQ

-170 LWLIMN
+170 LWLIMD

-185 NKTDLNKL
+185 NKADLNEL
-193 LTNYNFNK
+193 LIDYNFNK

-206 SIKINP
+206 SIKIYP

-234 KSLAPIIKNDLLMF
+234 KSLAPIIKNDLQLF
-248 DTYGKNIRII
+248 DTYGKNIRVI

-269 VLKTQRE
+269 VLKDQRE

-286 IFPNTILVCHPD
+286 LFPNTILVCHPD

-304 IIPKNEVNE
+304 ILPKNEVNE

-324 AFSSKSAIRHWNNNF
+324 AFSSKSAIRHWDNNF
-339 NLALD
+339 NLALN

-357 QKGFYADPKRKIL
+357 QKGFYAAPKRKII

-380 FHKQIKLDLKLSA
+380 FHKQIKLDLNLSV

>member
-1 MIINKYSEK
+1 
-10 FNTMHSP
+10 MHSP
-17 LDIKNRLQDLIINK
+17 LDIKDRLQSLIVNQ
-31 ETDYAKSIYKNP
+31 ETDYAKSIYKNA
-43 VTEYIDSKRA
+43 VIEYIDASIA
-53 INEKKII
+53 NTEKKII
-60 FEESPVCI
+60 FEESPICL
-68 GTAALVPNKGDWFTV
+68 GTAALVPNQGDWFTV
-83 DIGNKSILIVRN
+83 DIGDKSILIVRN

-129 HSWIYNLNGE
+129 HSWVYNLDGE

-144 RENAFEEINK
+144 RENAFDEINK
-154 DQCSLK
+154 DQCSLQ

-170 LWLIMN
+170 LWLIMD

-185 NKTDLNKL
+185 NKADLNEL
-193 LTNYNFNK
+193 LIDYDFNK

-206 SIKINP
+206 SIKIYP

-234 KSLAPIIKNDLLMF
+234 KSLAPIIKNDLQLF
-248 DTYGKNIRII
+248 DTYGKNIRVI

-269 VLKTQRE
+269 VLKDQRE

-286 IFPNTILVCHPD
+286 LFPNTILVCHPD

-304 IIPKNEVNE
+304 ILPKNEVNE

-324 AFSSKSAIRHWNNNF
+324 TFSSKSAIRHWDNNF
-339 NLALD
+339 NLALN

-357 QKGFYADPKRKIL
+357 QKGFYAAPKRKII

-380 FHKQIKLDLKLSA
+380 FHKQIKLDLNLSV

>member
-1 MIINKYSEK
+1 
-10 FNTMHSP
+10 MHST
-17 LDIKNRLQDLIINK
+17 LDIKDRLQSLIVNK
-31 ETDYAKSIYKNP
+31 ETDYAKSIYKNA
-43 VTEYIDSKRA
+43 VIEYIDASIA
-53 INEKKII
+53 NTEKKII
-60 FEESPVCI
+60 FEESPICL
-68 GTAALVPNKGDWFTV
+68 GTAALVPNQGDWFTV
-83 DIGNKSILIVRN
+83 DIGDKSILIVRN

-129 HSWIYNLNGE
+129 HSWVYNLDGE

-144 RENAFEEINK
+144 RENAFDEINK
-154 DQCSLK
+154 DQCSLQ

-170 LWLIMN
+170 LWLIMD

-185 NKTDLNKL
+185 NKADLNEL
-193 LTNYNFNK
+193 LIDYDFNK

-206 SIKINP
+206 SIKIYP

-234 KSLAPIIKNDLLMF
+234 KSLAPIIKNDLQLF
-248 DTYGKNIRII
+248 DTYGKNIRVI

-269 VLKTQRE
+269 VLKDQRE

-286 IFPNTILVCHPD
+286 LFPNTILVCHPD

-304 IIPKNEVNE
+304 ILPKNEVNE

-324 AFSSKSAIRHWNNNF
+324 TFSSKSAIRHWDNNF
-339 NLALD
+339 NLALN

-357 QKGFYADPKRKIL
+357 QKGFYAAPKRKII

-380 FHKQIKLDLKLSA
+380 FHKQIKLDLNL

>member
-1 MIINKYSEK
+1 
-10 FNTMHSP
+10 MHSP
-17 LDIKNRLQDLIINK
+17 LDIKDRLQSLIVNK
-31 ETDYAKSIYKNP
+31 ETDYAKSIYKNA
-43 VTEYIDSKRA
+43 VIEYIDASIA
-53 INEKKII
+53 NAEKKII
-60 FEESPVCI
+60 FEESPICL
-68 GTAALVPNKGDWFTV
+68 GTAALVPNQGDWFTV
-83 DIGNKSILIVRN
+83 DIGDKSILIVRN

-129 HSWIYNLNGE
+129 HSWVYNLDGE

-144 RENAFEEINK
+144 RENAFDEINK
-154 DQCSLK
+154 DQCSLQ

-170 LWLIMN
+170 LWLIMD

-185 NKTDLNKL
+185 NKADLNEL
-193 LTNYNFNK
+193 LIDYDFNK

-206 SIKINP
+206 SIKIYP

-234 KSLAPIIKNDLLMF
+234 KSLAPIIKNDLQLF
-248 DTYGKNIRII
+248 DTYGKNIRVI

-269 VLKTQRE
+269 VLKDQRE
-276 FDIHTIQLRI
+276 FDTHTIQLRI
-286 IFPNTILVCHPD
+286 LFPNTILVCHPD

-304 IIPKNEVNE
+304 ILPKNEVNE

-324 AFSSKSAIRHWNNNF
+324 AFSSKSAIRHWDNNF
-339 NLALD
+339 NLALN

-357 QKGFYADPKRKIL
+357 QKGFYAAPKRKII

-380 FHKQIKLDLKLSA
+380 FHKQIKLDLNL

>member
-1 MIINKYSEK
+1 
-10 FNTMHSP
+10 MHSP
-17 LDIKNRLQDLIINK
+17 LDIKDRLQSLIVNQ
-31 ETDYAKSIYKNP
+31 ETDYAKSIYKNA
-43 VTEYIDSKRA
+43 VIEYIDASIA
-53 INEKKII
+53 NTEKKII
-60 FEESPVCI
+60 FEESPICL
-68 GTAALVPNKGDWFTV
+68 GTAALVPNQGDWFTV
-83 DIGNKSILIVRN
+83 AIGDKSILIVRN

-129 HSWIYNLNGE
+129 HSWVYNLDGE

-144 RENAFEEINK
+144 RENAFDEINK
-154 DQCSLK
+154 DQCSLQ

-170 LWLIMN
+170 LWLIMDE
-176 KKAKNKHSS
+176 KAKNKHAS
-185 NKTDLNKL
+185 NKADLNEL
-193 LTNYNFNK
+193 LIDYDFNK

-206 SIKINP
+206 SIKIYP

-234 KSLAPIIKNDLLMF
+234 KSLAPIIKNDLQLF
-248 DTYGKNIRII
+248 DTYGKNIRVI

-269 VLKTQRE
+269 VLKDQRE

-286 IFPNTILVCHPD
+286 LFPNTILVCHPD

-304 IIPKNEVNE
+304 ILPKNEVNE

-324 AFSSKSAIRHWNNNF
+324 AFSSKSAIRHWDNNF
-339 NLALD
+339 NLALN

-357 QKGFYADPKRKIL
+357 QKGFYAAPKRKII

-380 FHKQIKLDLKLSA
+380 FHKQIKLDLNLSV

>member
-1 MIINKYSEK
+1 
-10 FNTMHSP
+10 MHST
-17 LDIKNRLQDLIINK
+17 LDIKDRLQSLIVNK
-31 ETDYAKSIYKNP
+31 ETDYAKSIYKNA
-43 VTEYIDSKRA
+43 VIEYIDASIA
-53 INEKKII
+53 NTEKKII
-60 FEESPVCI
+60 FEESPICL
-68 GTAALVPNKGDWFTV
+68 GTAALVPNQGDWFTV
-83 DIGNKSILIVRN
+83 DIGDKSILIVRN

-129 HSWIYNLNGE
+129 HSWVYNLDGE

-154 DQCSLK
+154 DQCSLQ

-170 LWLIMN
+170 LWLIMD

-185 NKTDLNKL
+185 NKADLNEL
-193 LTNYNFNK
+193 LIDYDFNK

-206 SIKINP
+206 SIKIYP

-229 DELHT
+229 DALHT
-234 KSLAPIIKNDLLMF
+234 KSLAPIIKNDLQLF
-248 DTYGKNIRII
+248 DTYGKNIRVI

-269 VLKTQRE
+269 VLKDQRE

-286 IFPNTILVCHPD
+286 LFPNTILVCHPD

-304 IIPKNEVNE
+304 ILPKNEVNE

-324 AFSSKSAIRHWNNNF
+324 TFSSKSAIRHWDNNF
-339 NLALD
+339 NLALN

-357 QKGFYADPKRKIL
+357 QKGFYAAPKRKII

-380 FHKQIKLDLKLSA
+380 FHKQIKLDLNLSV

>member
-1 MIINKYSEK
+1 
-10 FNTMHSP
+10 MHSP
-17 LDIKNRLQDLIINK
+17 LDIKDRLQSLIVNK
-31 ETDYAKSIYKNP
+31 ETDYAKSIYKNA
-43 VTEYIDSKRA
+43 VIEYIDASIA
-53 INEKKII
+53 NTEKKII
-60 FEESPVCI
+60 FEESPICL
-68 GTAALVPNKGDWFTV
+68 GTAALVPNQGDWFTV
-83 DIGNKSILIVRN
+83 DIGDKSILIVRN

-129 HSWIYNLNGE
+129 HSWVYNLDGE

-154 DQCSLK
+154 DQCSLQ

-170 LWLIMN
+170 LWLIMD

-185 NKTDLNKL
+185 NKADLNEL
-193 LTNYNFNK
+193 LIDYDFNK

-206 SIKINP
+206 SIKIYP

-234 KSLAPIIKNDLLMF
+234 KSLAPIIKNDLQLF
-248 DTYGKNIRII
+248 DTYGKNIRVI

-269 VLKTQRE
+269 VLKDQRE

-286 IFPNTILVCHPD
+286 LFPNTILVCHPD

-304 IIPKNEVNE
+304 ILPKNEVNE

-324 AFSSKSAIRHWNNNF
+324 TFSSKSAIRHWDNNF
-339 NLALD
+339 NLALN

-357 QKGFYADPKRKIL
+357 QKGFYAAPKRKII

-380 FHKQIKLDLKLSA
+380 FHKQIKLDLNLSV

>member
-1 MIINKYSEK
+1 
-10 FNTMHSP
+10 MHST
-17 LDIKNRLQDLIINK
+17 LDIKDRLQSLIVNK
-31 ETDYAKSIYKNP
+31 ETDYAKSIYKNA
-43 VTEYIDSKRA
+43 VIEYIDASIA
-53 INEKKII
+53 NTEKKII
-60 FEESPVCI
+60 FEESPICL
-68 GTAALVPNKGDWFTV
+68 GTAALVPNQGDWFTV
-83 DIGNKSILIVRN
+83 DIGDKSILIVRN

-129 HSWIYNLNGE
+129 HSWVYNLDGE

-154 DQCSLK
+154 DQCSLQ

-170 LWLIMN
+170 LWLIMD

-185 NKTDLNKL
+185 NKADLNEL
-193 LTNYNFNK
+193 LIDYDFNK

-206 SIKINP
+206 SIKIYP

-234 KSLAPIIKNDLLMF
+234 KSLAPIIKNDLQLF
-248 DTYGKNIRII
+248 DTYGKNIRVI

-269 VLKTQRE
+269 VLKDQRE

-286 IFPNTILVCHPD
+286 LFPNTILVCHPD

-304 IIPKNEVNE
+304 ILPKNEVNE

-324 AFSSKSAIRHWNNNF
+324 AFSSKSAIRHWDNNF
-339 NLALD
+339 NLALN

-357 QKGFYADPKRKIL
+357 QKGFYAAPKRKII

-380 FHKQIKLDLKLSA
+380 FHKQIKLDLNLSA